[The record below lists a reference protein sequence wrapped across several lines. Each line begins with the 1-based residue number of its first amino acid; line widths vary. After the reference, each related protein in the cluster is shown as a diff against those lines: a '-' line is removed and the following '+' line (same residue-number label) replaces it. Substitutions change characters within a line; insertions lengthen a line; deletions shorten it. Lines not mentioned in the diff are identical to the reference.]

1 MLIISRDDSDC
12 DTMIANPA
20 LLTDCR
26 EVYNCVNVIAEDID
40 IFVMLVFHSQ
50 SVQHEIHF
58 TAASGTYNF
67 KAVYHSLKDI
77 EQEIL
82 LALHSCLHW
91 ARYRFLSFRSKFI
104 SSKSYV

>member
-1 MLIISRDDSDC
+1 MLIISRDGSDC
-12 DTMIANPA
+12 DTMIANTA

-26 EVYNCVNVIAEDID
+26 EVYDCVNVIAEDVD

-58 TAASGTYNF
+58 TAASGTYNI
-67 KAVYHSLKDI
+67 KAVKHSLKDI
-77 EQEIL
+77 EKEML
-82 LALHSCLHW
+82 LVLHSCLHW
-91 ARYRFLSFRSKFI
+91 ARYSFLRSKFI